1 MRFVTYAPGQA
12 KVRSTFS
19 LKAGHE
25 GTQDMAGPGG
35 GRTIRKRKLKT
46 RLGVELAFTELGFGA
61 APLGNLYRPLTEKE
75 ARATLDTAWAHGCR
89 YYDTAPLYGLGLSE
103 TRLNGFLR
111 AKPRDSYVL
120 STKIGRLL
128 QLCPPA
134 EKSRPQAFFET
145 PSRREVFDYSRDG
158 VLRSIEFSLERL
170 GVDHIDVVYA
180 HDVDVFTHGTPEAAD
195 ARIKEFMSGGYRA
208 LVELRE
214 QGAIKAFGAGVNEW
228 QIAERLAREGD
239 FDVFLLAGRYTLLEQ
254 DAVTSF
260 LPLCV
265 EKGIGVVIG
274 GPYNSGILA
283 TGPKPG
289 AHYNYAPAPPD
300 VLQRVRE
307 IEAVCKT
314 HGVKLAEAALRFPLS
329 HPAVVSVI
337 PGGQKPGEVRRNA
350 DMAHAKIPPALWRD
364 LKAQRLIRADAP
376 TPR

>member
-1 MRFVTYAPGQA
+1 M
-12 KVRSTFS
+12 
-19 LKAGHE
+19 
-25 GTQDMAGPGG
+25 
-35 GRTIRKRKLKT
+35 
-46 RLGVELAFTELGFGA
+46 
-61 APLGNLYRPLTEKE
+61 YRPLTEKE
-75 ARATLDTAWAHGCR
+75 ARATLDAAWAHGCR

-128 QLCPPA
+128 EFCPLA
-134 EKSRPQAFFET
+134 ERSRPQAFFET
-145 PSRREVFDYSRDG
+145 PSRKEVFDYSRDG
-158 VLRSIEFSLERL
+158 VMRSIEFSLERL

-180 HDVDVFTHGTPEAAD
+180 HDVDVFTHGSAEAAD
-195 ARIKEFMSGGYRA
+195 ARIREFMTGGYKA

-214 QGAIKAFGAGVNEW
+214 QGAIKAFGAGINEW

-254 DAVTSF
+254 EALTSF

-265 EKGIGVVIG
+265 EKKIGVVIG
-274 GPYNSGILA
+274 GPFNSGILA

-289 AHYNYAPAPPD
+289 AHYNYAPASAEIM
-300 VLQRVRE
+300 QRVRDL
-307 IEAVCKT
+307 EAACKA

-337 PGGQKPGEVRRNA
+337 PGGQKPGEVSRNA
-350 DMAHAKIPPALWRD
+350 EMAQAKIPPALWRV
-364 LKAQRLIRADAP
+364 LKAKGLVRADAP

>member
-1 MRFVTYAPGQA
+1 
-12 KVRSTFS
+12 
-19 LKAGHE
+19 
-25 GTQDMAGPGG
+25 MAGPGA
-35 GRTIRKRKLKT
+35 GRTIRKRKLKS
-46 RLGVELAFTELGFGA
+46 RLGVELSFTELGFGA
-61 APLGNLYRPLTEKE
+61 APLGNLYRPMTEKE
-75 ARATLDTAWAHGCR
+75 ARATLDMAWAQGCR

-120 STKIGRLL
+120 STKVGRLL
-128 QLCPPA
+128 RLCPPA
-134 EKSRPQAFFET
+134 QRSRPNAFFET
-145 PSRREVFDYSRDG
+145 PSRQEVFDYSYDG

-195 ARIKEFMSGGYRA
+195 QRIREFMSGGYRA
-208 LVELRE
+208 LVELRA
-214 QGAIKAFGAGVNEW
+214 QGAIKAFGAGINEW

-254 DAVTSF
+254 DALASF

-274 GPYNSGILA
+274 GPFNSGILA

-289 AHYNYAPAPPD
+289 AFYNYAPAPPAI
-300 VLQRVRE
+300 LQKVRA
-307 IEAVCKT
+307 IEALCKA
-314 HGVKLAEAALRFPLS
+314 HGVKLAEAALRFALS

-350 DMAHAKIPPALWRD
+350 ETVQAKIPPALWRD
-364 LKAQRLIRADAP
+364 LKAQALVRADSP